1 MSFIIISSIVL
12 VVVAYRP
19 ERRARSFAM
28 SRRAARA
35 LASLRV
41 RPWVGGV
48 ARRRHVSSSVGAAS
62 VSPDDVTGGAVFC
75 PVRSR
80 YDDLVLRGRLRPD
93 PAQAAVVDAL
103 GDLRARLRAHRASLA
118 GFFVELDAHV
128 ARRRALEADVASRE
142 RDAEDARERARDD
155 HDADPN
161 VARADAAL
169 LVARDALAAL
179 PPAPVVP
186 EPPRGVYLH
195 GDVGVGKTLLMDLFF
210 DTLDESVVRHRRRVH
225 FNAAML
231 ELHQRMHELE
241 RENAEPPGT
250 GTGTGTGTG
259 SGTDASGDAS
269 VVASAGAGGFLN
281 PAAFAKSLLLAVRR
295 RRRLRNLAAA
305 RESDDES
312 DQSNDASDEKSLSD
326 TSSRRWGAHTN
337 AAVLRRAARE
347 MLGDSASRDGGFA
360 LLAFDEFQIVDA
372 FACVALKGVFEELL
386 RAGATIVVTSNRS
399 VDGLNSDG
407 LQAELFESFAAA
419 LRTRCSEIKL
429 DGAGDYRRV
438 AAANDAERAVR
449 RDGNGKEKDETH
461 AGVGPHATTGAYFW
475 PLDSRVAAAGFESRW
490 RSVVGDAEASPRTI
504 ETAFARRLTA
514 PLAVDRV
521 ARFTFEEL
529 CARPL
534 GVADYVALTETYDAI
549 FVSDV
554 PKMSAATRDR
564 ARRFITLVDEAYNRG
579 VALVLAA
586 DAPPD
591 GLFAGDADEGA
602 DEGAEALL
610 EALEGLQFEGES
622 ERARSRRDV
631 TRDAGVA
638 PVATTERGM
647 RGASARTGGVE
658 ERFAFARAASRLL
671 EMQTEAYAREKRR

>member
-1 MSFIIISSIVL
+1 MGAD
-12 VVVAYRP
+12 VV
-19 ERRARSFAM
+19 
-28 SRRAARA
+28 
-35 LASLRV
+35 
-41 RPWVGGV
+41 
-48 ARRRHVSSSVGAAS
+48 
-62 VSPDDVTGGAVFC
+62 C

-155 HDADPN
+155 HDADQN

-169 LVARDALAAL
+169 RVARDALAAL

-241 RENAEPPGT
+241 RETAETP

-269 VVASAGAGGFLN
+269 VVAGAGAGGFLN

-305 RESDDES
+305 RETDDES
-312 DQSNDASDEKSLSD
+312 DRSNDVSDDKTLSD
-326 TSSRRWGAHTN
+326 TSSREWGAHTN

-347 MLGDSASRDGGFA
+347 MLGDAASRDGGFA

-407 LQAELFESFAAA
+407 LQAELFESFATA
-419 LRTRCSEIKL
+419 LRTRCPEIKL
-429 DGAGDYRRV
+429 DGAVDYRRV
-438 AAANDAERAVR
+438 AAANDAERGAR
-449 RDGNGKEKDETH
+449 GDGNGREKDESH
-461 AGVGPHATTGAYFW
+461 AGVGPHASDGAYFW

-490 RSVVGDAEASPRTI
+490 RSAVGDAEASPRTI

-591 GLFAGDADEGA
+591 GLFAGGAEEGA
-602 DEGAEALL
+602 EEGAEALL

-638 PVATTERGM
+638 PVATTERGV

-671 EMQTEAYAREKRR
+671 EMQTEAYARGKRR

>member
-1 MSFIIISSIVL
+1 M
-12 VVVAYRP
+12 
-19 ERRARSFAM
+19 
-28 SRRAARA
+28 
-35 LASLRV
+35 
-41 RPWVGGV
+41 G
-48 ARRRHVSSSVGAAS
+48 
-62 VSPDDVTGGAVFC
+62 C

-80 YDDLVLRGRLRPD
+80 YDDLVRRGRLRPD
-93 PAQAAVVDAL
+93 PAQASVVDAL
-103 GDLRARLRAHRASLA
+103 GHLRARLRAHRASLA

-128 ARRRALEADVASRE
+128 ARRRALEADVASLE
-142 RDAEDARERARDD
+142 RDVEDARERARDD
-155 HDADPN
+155 HGADPN
-161 VARADAAL
+161 VAEADAAL
-169 LVARDALAAL
+169 RVARDALAAL

-241 RENAEPPGT
+241 RENAENAEIAEIAETPGP
-250 GTGTGTGTG
+250 G
-259 SGTDASGDAS
+259 SRSASDASGD
-269 VVASAGAGGFLN
+269 AGGFLN

-305 RESDDES
+305 RDSDVESDT
-312 DQSNDASDEKSLSD
+312 SNDDSDDTSSSDTSSD
-326 TSSRRWGAHTN
+326 TSSRPWGPRTN
-337 AAVLRRAARE
+337 AAVLCRAARE
-347 MLGDSASRDGGFA
+347 MLGDASARDGGFA

-407 LQAELFESFAAA
+407 LQAELFESFASA
-419 LRTRCSEIKL
+419 LRTRCREITL

-438 AAANDAERAVR
+438 AAANDAARGAR
-449 RDGNGKEKDETH
+449 GDGDANHADAEL
-461 AGVGPHATTGAYFW
+461 AGVGPHAMDGAYFW
-475 PLDSRVAAAGFESRW
+475 PLDSPVASAGFERRW
-490 RSVVGDAEASPRTI
+490 RSAIGDVRASPRTI

-534 GVADYVALTETYDAI
+534 GVADYVALTRAYDAI
-549 FVSDV
+549 FVSAV
-554 PKMSAATRDR
+554 PKMSSATRDR

-579 VALVLAA
+579 VALVVAA

-591 GLFAGDADEGA
+591 GLFAGGA
-602 DEGAEALL
+602 DGGAEEGAEALL

-622 ERARSRRDV
+622 ERAKSRRDV

-638 PVATTERGM
+638 PVATTERGV

-671 EMQTEAYAREKRR
+671 EMQTVAYARGKRR